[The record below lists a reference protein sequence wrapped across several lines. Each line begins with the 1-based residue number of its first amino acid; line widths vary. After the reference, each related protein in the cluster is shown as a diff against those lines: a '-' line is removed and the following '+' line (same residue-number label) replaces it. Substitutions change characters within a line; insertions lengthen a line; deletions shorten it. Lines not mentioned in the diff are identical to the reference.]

1 MELKIYSQQGVL
13 KATVS
18 PSDSDRHVKEVM
30 NDNVLNLSFTLYG
43 YVELVV
49 NDYVDFGGERFTLLE
64 DYKPEQKSTVEY
76 AYSCKFYGIESELK
90 KAKVLKLVDNEN
102 ELSFSY
108 DATAAEHLQL
118 VCDNINRIKG
128 TRDWVIGEVVSSSNV
143 NIEYDNIFCFD
154 ALSEIARQFNTEW
167 WIEGTTINLSRC
179 EHGTPVSLGYGKGLL
194 GLSRVENDTV
204 PFFTR
209 LYPLGST
216 RNIVASDYGHR
227 RLQLPGG
234 VRYVERNTHLG
245 IVEQAEEDAFAHI
258 FPKRVGRVSTVRT
271 EEAKGEDGNA
281 FTIYYFT
288 DEGLD
293 FDPNTYE
300 IGGLV
305 KQVSFQGGEL
315 DGRDFEVNYDSG
327 TREFE
332 IITQFPYENQQL
344 PGGLLVP
351 KPGDEYILWNIRMPE
366 EYYPLAEK
374 EFGEAVR
381 KYMETISV
389 DTSVYKAPTD
399 YIYLDENRI
408 DLKPG
413 RRVLLENEIYFP
425 TGTHESRVTR
435 ISRRVNNPTDM
446 DIECTYA
453 VDYGRIN
460 RIESDIVDI
469 QAAYKEQLN
478 KDVLT
483 VLKSWDS
490 IDPSEY
496 NVFSALRSMKE
507 FLSKNRTDE
516 AKAYINFMRGLGVC
530 DKLLGD
536 ILRVGDKGEAG
547 NQSVY
552 SSLRTDKEIE
562 AAIEGLGDKYLRKDM
577 EDTARE
583 LIHFLKGI
591 DVKGAATF
599 HDSINS
605 PDFLSG
611 FLNGKGWAIMLR
623 EVLNAAGESEK
634 KSYAEVDDL
643 TVRGAMRVFELIINQ
658 LKGEGDNSVF
668 SGMMKVDHAD
678 TENKKIYLDT
688 GGGLLYNPFRA
699 DDCIA
704 CQRYGGKPTEENDH
718 YITKQ
723 YELVVTGAG
732 MGADSE
738 GEKRLDWVT
747 YDNFTGKE
755 SDIKKGDI
763 LVRMDN
769 LTDPDRKGIIM
780 NMTVGPFTPYIDVL
794 YGAKTDPAN
803 AVRSRFGN
811 LAGAYSAWFGWMRGF
826 GAFIENLYAIGE
838 YHFRNGE
845 SIQTRLDMMENLFRV
860 DMQKK
865 SYDASE
871 ADNHLKNATFTENME
886 GWKRENT
893 VRMFTAGGKPIMF
906 NRNLF
911 VEKEKIAGIVNLD
924 GRNVLR
930 LKNSGIRQM
939 NADVRKPDPAGSV
952 LYLSFRYTCKSGG
965 TLTAG
970 FEGAAQEEG
979 SLPFVEEEIEESKE
993 TQELTRKGTWDG
1005 RGDFVLSFT
1014 GDIYIEV
1021 LALSSRPLDDYKIEV
1036 ATKFEQTAE
1045 QITLLGER
1053 IDNTDRTVTGLGIEL
1068 DAANENIRLWG
1079 EKTDKIN
1086 STVTQI
1092 GIDLDMAEEKL
1103 DLYVR
1108 KTDDI
1113 NSTVSDLGLRMAAA
1127 EGELELFSKFEDK
1140 ANGLFTSLGTRMNS
1154 AEGTLET
1161 YATRLNSLDGT
1172 TISLGNRISAA
1183 EGTLETYVTK
1193 TNAIDGSLTSLG
1205 TRMNAVEKRF
1215 TNYVL
1220 TDTFNGTV
1228 GDINVTLNRHWSA
1241 IEQTD
1246 KNLLLSINKS
1256 TGYPLNKDV
1265 KFVKGMNGISRYDN
1279 SGGGSV
1285 AVRRIVIYRGA
1296 SVPSTSNPPAGGWT
1310 TDDVRAAHVDDVYY
1324 DSSTGTWYTYA
1335 VSGTSYAWREGTPEF
1350 GTVPAGQ
1357 AAVIRIQKVVGNSSP
1372 YLGGF
1377 TFSTPSRANAVFE
1390 ARFTANVPK
1399 GYRLSFAS
1407 NAIGNNGRG
1416 QWITDNAGTGD
1427 WKEYRYQVFCG
1438 ASGSFSTTNF
1448 FCLKKDVPEG
1458 QANDD
1463 HDTAVTWYLL
1473 EATVFDLSGY
1483 EDPVSYINLTEGLA
1497 KIKAA
1502 RIELEGLVTVNGN
1515 FKVLQD
1521 GSIEATNG
1529 KFTGEINATKGKIGG
1544 FEIGSGRIGSV
1555 ATSHGS
1561 GGGLAIYDNLI
1572 RVGGEDGYAMFG
1584 EDVIPSAAGGA
1595 FTATG
1600 RIVNRHPN
1608 VYGSYGFD
1616 QANYGLFIDVAG
1628 GTKNYGIS
1636 SNAALMAPSF
1646 INTRAKL
1653 LNFSGGSYSVDF
1665 SQHTIILMYYN
1676 RSGYSGTEVTLPPE
1690 SSVARQFGLSSLP
1703 SDFAATVTFRVRPGS
1718 LPITLKG
1725 IYNHNEDLTDYR
1737 MDDGDSVTLLIS
1749 KADGFRYQI
1758 LNHSY

>member
-49 NDYVDFGGERFTLLE
+49 NDYVDFEGERFTLLE

-271 EEAKGEDGNA
+271 EEATGEDGNA

-351 KPGDEYILWNIRMPE
+351 KPGDEYILWNIRMPK

-413 RRVLLENEIYFP
+413 RRVLLENEAYFP

-530 DKLLGD
+530 GKLLGD

-1005 RGDFVLSFT
+1005 TGDFVLSFT

-1021 LALSSRPLDDYKIEV
+1021 LALTSRPLDDYKIEV

-1079 EKTDKIN
+1079 EKTDRIN

-1113 NSTVSDLGLRMAAA
+1113 NSTVSDLGLRLAAA
-1127 EGELELFSKFEDK
+1127 EGELELFSRFEDK
-1140 ANGLFTSLGTRMNS
+1140 ADGLFTSLGTRMNS

-1161 YATRLNSLDGT
+1161 YATRLDSLDGT
-1172 TISLGNRISAA
+1172 TVSLGNRMSAA

-1193 TNAIDGSLTSLG
+1193 TNAIDGSLTAMGS
-1205 TRMNAVEKRF
+1205 RMDLVEGKF
-1215 TNYVL
+1215 SDYVL
-1220 TDTFNGTV
+1220 TETFNGTV
-1228 GDINVTLNRHWSA
+1228 EKHWSA
-1241 IEQTD
+1241 IERTD
-1246 KNLLLSINKS
+1246 RNLLLSINKS

-1265 KFVKGMNGISRYDN
+1265 RFVKGMNGISRYDN

-1285 AVRRIVIYRGA
+1285 TVRRIVIYRGA
-1296 SVPSTSNPPAGGWT
+1296 SVPSASNPPAGGWI

-1372 YLGGF
+1372 GLGGF

-1390 ARFTANVPK
+1390 ARFTARIPA
-1399 GYRLSFAS
+1399 GYRLNFAS
-1407 NAIGNNGRG
+1407 NGVGNNGHRM
-1416 QWITDNAGTGD
+1416 WITDNAGTGD

-1448 FCLKKDVPEG
+1448 FYLTKDAPEG
-1458 QANDD
+1458 QTNDD
-1463 HDTAVTWYLL
+1463 HDTAVAWYLR

-1502 RIELEGLVTVNGN
+1502 RIEFEGLVTANKN
-1515 FKVLQD
+1515 FKILLD

-1561 GGGLAIYDNLI
+1561 GGGLSIYDDLI
-1572 RVGGEDGYAMFG
+1572 RVGGENGCAMFG
-1584 EDVIPSAAGGA
+1584 EDVIPSTAGGA

-1616 QANYGLFIDVAG
+1616 QANYGLFIDVTG

-1636 SNAALMAPSF
+1636 SNAALMAPAF

-1703 SDFAATVTFRVRPGS
+1703 SDFAAMVTFRVRTGS

-1725 IYNHNEDLTDYR
+1725 IYNHNEDLTDYK

-1758 LNHSY
+1758 LNHSN